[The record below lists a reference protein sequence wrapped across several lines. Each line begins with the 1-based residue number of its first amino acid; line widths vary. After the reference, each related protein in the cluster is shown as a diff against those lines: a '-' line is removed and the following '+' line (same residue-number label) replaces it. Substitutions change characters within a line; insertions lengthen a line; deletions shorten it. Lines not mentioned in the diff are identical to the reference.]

1 MDDLPGYRIEPYV
14 ETFTATAAGRIPRLR
29 TSPTAF
35 DRLGICRARL
45 GLDRNHYTV
54 NPGLYAVGKPCAE
67 SAVIVTANYKLTF
80 DTVRFALAGRDAW
93 LLVVDTR
100 GINVWCAGGKGTFSA
115 AGIAEQVKKTGLD
128 RVVSHRRL
136 ILPQLGANGVRAR
149 DLRKAC
155 GFEAVF
161 GPVRAEDL
169 PRYLDHGIDEPM
181 REVTFSLKERA
192 AVIPV
197 ELVLGWKII
206 LSSFL
211 VAAVLSLIGP
221 DFSVQAVWQRWI
233 LAASATGLGLA
244 AGAVF
249 FPLLL
254 PALRTRLFSLGGA
267 GLGLALA
274 VLLPAIFPEQSGIQ
288 VLGAGLW
295 TVVMSSWLGLNF
307 TGSTPYTSPSGVEK
321 EMRKAIPLLAGS
333 TILAAI
339 LFVTGN
345 FT

>member
-1 MDDLPGYRIEPYV
+1 MDDLPGYRIEHYV
-14 ETFTATAAGRIPRLR
+14 EAFMPTASGRIPRLR
-29 TSPTAF
+29 TSPTAW
-35 DRLGICRARL
+35 DRLGTCRARL
-45 GLDRNHYTV
+45 GLDRNNYTV
-54 NPGLYAVGKPCAE
+54 NPGLYAVGQPGPEAP
-67 SAVIVTANYKLTF
+67 VVVTANYKLTF
-80 DTVRFALAGRDAW
+80 DTVRFTLSGRDLW
-93 LLVVDTR
+93 LLVADTR
-100 GINVWCAGGKGTFSA
+100 GINIWCAGGKGTFSA
-115 AGIAEQVKKTGLD
+115 AGISEQVRKTGLE
-128 RVVSHRRL
+128 RIVSHRRL

-149 DLRKAC
+149 ELRKAC

-169 PRYLDHGIDEPM
+169 PRYLDRGEDEAM
-181 REVTFSLKERA
+181 RAVTFSLRERA
-192 AVIPV
+192 EVIPV

-206 LSSFL
+206 LASFL

-221 DFSVQAVWQRWI
+221 DFSAQAVWQRWI

-244 AGAVF
+244 GGAIF

-274 VLLPAIFPEQSGIQ
+274 VLLPAIFPEQSVVQIM
-288 VLGAGLW
+288 GAGLW
-295 TVVMSSWLGLNF
+295 TVVMASWLGLNF

-321 EMRKAIPLLAGS
+321 EMRKAIPVLAGS

-345 FT
+345 FV

>member
-1 MDDLPGYRIEPYV
+1 MDDLPGYRIEHYV
-14 ETFTATAAGRIPRLR
+14 EAFTPTAAGRIPRLR
-29 TSPTAF
+29 TSPTAQ
-35 DRLGICRARL
+35 DRLGTCRARL

-54 NPGLYAVGKPCAE
+54 NPGLYAVGAPGPD
-67 SAVIVTANYKLTF
+67 SPVVVTANYKLTF
-80 DTVRFALAGRDAW
+80 DTVRFALAGRDVW

-115 AGIAEQVKKTGLD
+115 AGVSEQVKKTGLE

-169 PRYLDHGIDEPM
+169 PRYLDHGVDEAM
-181 REVTFSLKERA
+181 REVTFSLRERA

-197 ELVLGWKII
+197 ELVLGWKLI
-206 LSSFL
+206 LAAFL

-221 DFSVQAVWQRWI
+221 DFSLRTTGQRW
-233 LAASATGLGLA
+233 LMAASATGLGLA
-244 AGAVF
+244 AGAIL

-274 VLLPAIFPEQSGIQ
+274 VLLPAIFPAQPDIG

-295 TVVMSSWLGLNF
+295 TVVLASWLGLNF

-321 EMRKAIPLLAGS
+321 EMRRAIPVQAAG
-333 TILAAI
+333 TLVAAA
-339 LFVTGN
+339 LFVVGN

>member
-1 MDDLPGYRIEPYV
+1 MDDLPGYRIEHYV
-14 ETFTATAAGRIPRLR
+14 DGFLPTSAGRIPRVR
-29 TSPTAF
+29 TSPTAW
-35 DRLGICRARL
+35 DRIGTCRARL

-54 NPGLYAVGKPCAE
+54 NPGLYAVGQPGPEAP
-67 SAVIVTANYKLTF
+67 VVVTANYKLTF
-80 DTVRFALAGRDAW
+80 DTVRSTLTGRDIW
-93 LLVVDTR
+93 LLVADTR

-115 AGIAEQVKKTGLD
+115 ETIALQVRKTGLE
-128 RVVSHRRL
+128 RIVSHRRL

-161 GPVRAEDL
+161 GPVRAQDL
-169 PRYLDHGIDEPM
+169 PRYLDQGEDEAM
-181 REVTFSLKERA
+181 RAVTFSLRERA
-192 AVIPV
+192 EVIPV
-197 ELVLGWKII
+197 ELVLGWKLI
-206 LSSFL
+206 LAAFL

-221 DFSVQAVWQRWI
+221 EFSLQTIGERWA

-244 AGAVF
+244 AGAVL

-274 VLLPAIFPEQSGIQ
+274 VLLPAIFPDQSGIRI
-288 VLGAGLW
+288 LGAGLW

-321 EMRKAIPLLAGS
+321 EMRKAIPLLGGS

-345 FT
+345 FV